1 MVVID
6 VFLFHIYSLLYIAIK
21 TSNGTAA
28 SPFLN
33 NILTGMEN
41 ANVGFLGTGIYAFLA
56 LYLLWC
62 T

>member
-1 MVVID
+1 MYLII
-6 VFLFHIYSLLYIAIK
+6 LIRLLYIAIK